1 MYSTEDIVEVPNGGE
16 FLDGLVRLYG
26 AKYMQ
31 EVLMVEDD
39 DDNSEDIEI
48 FEQES
53 DDIKIVEELVNLVNT
68 SLCQL
73 FSLGEWRRYSQIASY
88 YCEVTIDGIEE
99 EIDTNETKT
108 GEANACVELV
118 DLTSV

>member
-1 MYSTEDIVEVPNGGE
+1 MNP
-16 FLDGLVRLYG
+16 
-26 AKYMQ
+26 
-31 EVLMVEDD
+31 
-39 DDNSEDIEI
+39 
-48 FEQES
+48 
-53 DDIKIVEELVNLVNT
+53 

-73 FSLGEWRRYSQIASY
+73 FSMEEWRRYSQLASY
-88 YCEVTIDGIEE
+88 NCEVNIDGIEE

>member
-1 MYSTEDIVEVPNGGE
+1 
-16 FLDGLVRLYG
+16 
-26 AKYMQ
+26 
-31 EVLMVEDD
+31 MVEDD
-39 DDNSEDIEI
+39 DDDSEDIEI

-68 SLCQL
+68 SLCQ
-73 FSLGEWRRYSQIASY
+73 FISFGEWQRYSQLASY
-88 YCEVTIDGIEE
+88 YCEETIDGIEE

>member
-1 MYSTEDIVEVPNGGE
+1 MWRAQTSRWRAVG
-16 FLDGLVRLYG
+16 R
-26 AKYMQ
+26 KHMQ

-39 DDNSEDIEI
+39 DDDSEDIEI
-48 FEQES
+48 FEKES
-53 DDIKIVEELVNLVNT
+53 DDIEIVEELNNILNT
-68 SLCQL
+68 SSCQY
-73 FSLGEWRRYSQIASY
+73 FSMQEWRRYIQLASY

-99 EIDTNETKT
+99 EIDINEMKT